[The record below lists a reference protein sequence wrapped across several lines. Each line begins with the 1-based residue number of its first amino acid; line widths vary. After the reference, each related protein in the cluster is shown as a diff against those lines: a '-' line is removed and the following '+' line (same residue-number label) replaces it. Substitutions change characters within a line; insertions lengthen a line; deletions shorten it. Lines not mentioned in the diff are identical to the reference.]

1 MDSSCEWVE
10 IHREDQIRVAVV
22 ESSSSSVAFVE
33 SSSSKVWLLSNLQ
46 AQNVQIWVPESTRSS
61 IYLTL
66 HIEACDLEQN
76 SWNMTS
82 SILPWLIDESRP
94 RCKLQNERLG
104 LSDWEWTI
112 NAYLQHLVVRPVR
125 SPFRVRDVDYS
136 LQVFAKF
143 HCERFVVNEGC
154 LANTWCVYFYDADW
168 EMGTTPPTTQRVWP
182 SASMEQE
189 QISTAV
195 SWSSDTLPYPF
206 HTRVILS
213 IWLFHSAPD
222 PYVNT
227 VYTYVP
233 LAIYDIMRRQVNE
246 HDVY

>member
-10 IHREDQIRVAVV
+10 IHREDQIRVAV
-22 ESSSSSVAFVE
+22 VE

-143 HCERFVVNEGC
+143 HGERFVVNEGC
-154 LANTWCVYFYDADW
+154 LANTLNLVCVLLWCRLRNGNNAAKTCLTVCQHGTRADFYRRFLDL
-168 EMGTTPPTTQRVWP
+168 R
-182 SASMEQE
+182 
-189 QISTAV
+189 I
-195 SWSSDTLPYPF
+195 LPYPF
-206 HTRVILS
+206 HTRVIYQFDYS
-213 IWLFHSAPD
+213 I
-222 PYVNT
+222 
-227 VYTYVP
+227 VP
-233 LAIYDIMRRQVNE
+233 LTLMSIQSTRTY
-246 HDVY
+246 H